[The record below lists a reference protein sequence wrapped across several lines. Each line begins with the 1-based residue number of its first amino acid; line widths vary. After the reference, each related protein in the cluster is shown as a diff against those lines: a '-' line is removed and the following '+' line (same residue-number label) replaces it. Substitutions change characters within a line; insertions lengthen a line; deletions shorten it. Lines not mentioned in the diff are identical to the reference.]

1 MAERERA
8 MVDTF
13 VELAGALAGDDDVN
27 ELLEMLVA
35 RCAAIFG
42 VTTAGV
48 MLETPEGRLQLAVAL
63 SAEMRDLE
71 QAEIDNEDGPCHEAY
86 RTGEPAVVNDL
97 DHSDVAERWPSVV
110 GRMRGM
116 GLKAVYAF
124 PLRLRGDRIGALNLY
139 RDAPGEFADDDV
151 RVAQAFADVAAIG
164 ILQERRAFSAEER
177 AGQLQ
182 YALDSRIKIEQAK
195 GIICA
200 QRNVSL
206 TEAFGAMRHYAR
218 SSRRNIHDVAQLVI
232 DRGADAL
239 DAR

>member
-97 DHSDVAERWPSVV
+97 DHSDVAERWPTVV

-124 PLRLRGDRIGALNLY
+124 PLRRRGDRIGALNLY

-206 TEAFGAMRHYAR
+206 TEAFGAIRHYAR

>member
-71 QAEIDNEDGPCHEAY
+71 QAEIVNEDGPCHEAY